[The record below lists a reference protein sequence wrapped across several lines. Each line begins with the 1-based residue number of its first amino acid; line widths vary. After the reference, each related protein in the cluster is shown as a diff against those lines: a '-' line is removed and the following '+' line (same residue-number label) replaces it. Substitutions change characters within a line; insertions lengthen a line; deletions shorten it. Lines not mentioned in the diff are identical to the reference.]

1 MNFKVGDR
9 VRVRTWES
17 LYAEFGDP
25 DSSNHLKI
33 RKGFNDEMR
42 NLCGTVVT
50 ISYVYED
57 SYSIKE
63 AGWIWTDDMLMDCVV
78 EEEEKPK
85 VKRIMRLSEIPDGR
99 KFDVAGIKM
108 FKLQRKSAG
117 WMCVYAN
124 PVFESAYET
133 SQNYAKSTIHR
144 RLTEEVLPVLVEKI
158 GDDNLL
164 EFTLDLRH
172 ENDRNKYLDI
182 QTKIGIIPY
191 HTFCDYKGSGL
202 AASKRSG
209 FMFATGYRDESV
221 LYYGMFGA
229 DTCSIN
235 TEKNIIPIVCL
246 ADDLEVTYEG

>member
-1 MNFKVGDR
+1 MRFKVGDR
-9 VRVRTWES
+9 VKVRTWES

-25 DSSNHLKI
+25 NHKDCLII
-33 RKGFNDEMR
+33 RRGFNSDMR
-42 NLCGTVVT
+42 RLCGTIVT
-50 ISYVYED
+50 IQRVRDGSYDIFED
-57 SYSIKE
+57 AWS
-63 AGWIWTDDMLMDCVV
+63 WTDDMLVDCVV
-78 EEEEKPK
+78 EEEGKQK
-85 VKRIMRLSEIPDGR
+85 VKRIMRLSEVPNGR
-99 KFDVAGIKM
+99 KFDVAGIEM
-108 FKLQRKSAG
+108 FKLQREGAG
-117 WMCVYAN
+117 WMCIYAN

-144 RLTEEVLPVLVEKI
+144 RLTEEILPVLVEKI

-164 EFTLDLRH
+164 EFALDLRH
-172 ENDRNKYLDI
+172 ENDMNKYLDI

-191 HTFCDYKGSGL
+191 RTFYDYKGSGL